1 MLMTI
6 KVNDIEVKSVANI
19 SPDLVVDDLYNV
31 QTLDGKIHRK
41 IKGKRTNYDLVFF
54 NNLSSDNLF
63 YTLKDLFSSG
73 EIVTL
78 TVPKNRYETETA
90 DFHPYIT
97 NPGNAKG
104 HLNDGTFYH
113 NGLAVSFERVDYDD

>member
-6 KVNDIEVKSVANI
+6 KVNDIEVKSVASI

-63 YTLKDLFSSG
+63 YTLIDLFSSG

-90 DFHPYIT
+90 DFHPDIT
-97 NPGNAKG
+97 SYNAKG
-104 HLNDGTFYH
+104 YLNDGTFYH
-113 NGLAVSFERVDYDD
+113 NGLAVSFERVGYDD